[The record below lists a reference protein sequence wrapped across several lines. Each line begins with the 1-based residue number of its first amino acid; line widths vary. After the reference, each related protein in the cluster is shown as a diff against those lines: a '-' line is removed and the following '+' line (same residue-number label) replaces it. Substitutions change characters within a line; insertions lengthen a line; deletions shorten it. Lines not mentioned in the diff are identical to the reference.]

1 MISTQDF
8 WKFKDLKKS
17 QFWVGVTKIAIK
29 FFKLDQLTWKILQIK
44 AQWVIHPL
52 GRFSQKTK
60 EKSVQ
65 GPPLARMMSLSDK
78 EIKSL
83 AITQEISNVSS
94 SLLT

>member
-1 MISTQDF
+1 MNTLVICKYSNSWGLGSELSKSYIDDTKSSLFDF
-8 WKFKDLKKS
+8 GMTEDR
-17 QFWVGVTKIAIK
+17 VVT
-29 FFKLDQLTWKILQIK
+29 
-44 AQWVIHPL
+44 QWVIHPL